1 MWIGTQRWP
10 HFFSVWQEVA
20 RLLDF
25 DTLRPRLDANSLQIV
40 DETHHA
46 SRFLG
51 EVESDWWMGR
61 LWSILSNLFGPAY
74 CNPKSPANLG
84 TRTPCWLPVRM
95 VVWRV
100 PWSHVLRRLLSV
112 EEGEVRSHKPG
123 DAGRDANLGTGWKR
137 WCSAGWK
144 RLAIH
149 RLQFVGQVFGPYTLL
164 HFSYLVS

>member
-1 MWIGTQRWP
+1 MRTHGFLNITCHFFFKAATKIQKIRYPKLRFLPLRLEIFDVRTSDVNWHP
-10 HFFSVWQEVA
+10 KVASFFSVWQEVA

-25 DTLRPRLDANSLQIV
+25 DTLWPRLDANSLQIV

-100 PWSHVLRRLLSV
+100 PWSHVHVLRRLAT
-112 EEGEVRSHKPG
+112 EC
-123 DAGRDANLGTGWKR
+123 GRGG
-137 WCSAGWK
+137 SQ
-144 RLAIH
+144 I
-149 RLQFVGQVFGPYTLL
+149 P
-164 HFSYLVS
+164 